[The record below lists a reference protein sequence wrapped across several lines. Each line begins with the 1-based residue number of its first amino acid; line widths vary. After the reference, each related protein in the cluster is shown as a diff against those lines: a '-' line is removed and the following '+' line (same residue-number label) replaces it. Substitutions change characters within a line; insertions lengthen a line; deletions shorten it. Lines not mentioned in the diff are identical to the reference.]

1 MLEFT
6 EDQLKVMTSESTPR
20 GLRATQEL
28 LRRGISVNQDEV
40 VGELGVELKEAVAV
54 TEEGLEQAEVEQKV
68 IKPKVTQTR
77 KKRSAKPKVKV
88 EDNKENN

>member
-6 EDQLKVMTSESTPR
+6 EDQLKVMATESTPR

-28 LRRGISVNQDEV
+28 LRRGISLLRDEA
-40 VGELGVELKEAVAV
+40 VGELGVELKEPVVV
-54 TEEGLEQAEVEQKV
+54 TETVGEQTEVVPEA
-68 IKPKVTQTR
+68 KPKVTQTR